1 MALQFH
7 PLANIFP
14 FMDSSAFAELVADV
28 EKNGVHEPVWLYD
41 GEIIDG
47 RHRYKAAQKA
57 GVECPTRDYV
67 GNDPVSFVLSLNLN
81 RRHLNE
87 SQRGM
92 VAANL
97 ANMPE
102 GKPNL
107 TARIQAVSQKD
118 AAEKLNVS
126 RNTVQQAVKINKTA
140 SPELVAAVAS
150 GDISIN
156 AAAKVAKL
164 PEKEQRNLIASGPHA
179 VILAGK
185 NAESDDDAPDMA
197 QLAGE
202 LQAENEAMQRQI
214 KSLESDDTNAEL
226 VRLNTHLDQLNGRL
240 QGEITTR
247 NEAQKM
253 VKFYADL
260 LAKIRKALNVENN
273 KDILAAIK

>member
-1 MALQFH
+1 MELQFH

-14 FMDSSAFAELVADV
+14 FMDSSSFAELVADV

-47 RHRYKAAQKA
+47 RHRYKAAKKA

-67 GNDPVSFVLSLNLN
+67 GSDPVAFVLSLNMN
-81 RRHLNE
+81 RRHLSE

-102 GKPNL
+102 GRPET
-107 TARIQAVSQKD
+107 TARIQAVSQSD

-126 RNTVQQAVKINKTA
+126 RNTVQQAVKINREA
-140 SPELVAAVAS
+140 SPEIIEKVRS
-150 GDISIN
+150 GEISIN
-156 AAAKVAKL
+156 AAAKTIVPQKPL
-164 PEKEQRNLIASGPHA
+164 REQSLKNVA
-179 VILAGK
+179 VIS
-185 NAESDDDAPDMA
+185 EEDDIPDMA

-202 LQAENEAMQRQI
+202 LQSENEAMQRQI
-214 KSLESDDTNAEL
+214 KSMEADNTNAEL
-226 VRLNTHLDQLNGRL
+226 VRLNTQLDQLNGRL

-260 LAKIRKALNVENN
+260 LAKIRKALNVESN